1 LQEFSA
7 SLAGL
12 GVNTLQ
18 RTIVV
23 IALVCP
29 VAPLIPTGAP
39 FDVLVK
45 TRPES
50 PGAVI
55 VDTLINLLFIIL
67 FSLK

>member
-1 LQEFSA
+1 
-7 SLAGL
+7 
-12 GVNTLQ
+12 
-18 RTIVV
+18 VV

-29 VAPLIPTGAP
+29 VAPPIPIGAP

-45 TRPES
+45 TRPS
-50 PGAVI
+50 LPGAVI